1 MNASHGTRVDGVFD
15 GVAAVR
21 PLVHDAR
28 FAESRL
34 YVEGFR
40 RVERALEAPHA
51 PGLVHERGVVASAR
65 VGGFAR
71 VRAGPRGE
79 WGGVHEGEVVV
90 RAVREPLVAVGVER
104 RAMRRGGEN
113 LERLVHQRRGRRR
126 VVAGEVGV
134 DGFLQRAPCRANL
147 VGGRFR
153 GNVQDGVVVDEG
165 DATAIRDGVVART
178 GRKSRIV
185 PTTVAG
191 ARRARDD
198 GARVA
203 DAGARRGANIG
214 EDANIG
220 EHRGEHREDAREG
233 VKGRKRDVPAR
244 TSDPRH
250 QSAKG
255 RHFLS

>member
-1 MNASHGTRVDGVFD
+1 MKLMGAIGAWSAHWRHPTHLDSSTNAASWRPRASAGSRGSGPDHAESGVGSTRARSSFAPCASHSSRS
-15 GVAAVR
+15 ASN
-21 PLVHDAR
+21 DA
-28 FAESRL
+28 
-34 YVEGFR
+34 
-40 RVERALEAPHA
+40 
-51 PGLVHERGVVASAR
+51 
-65 VGGFAR
+65 
-71 VRAGPRGE
+71 
-79 WGGVHEGEVVV
+79 
-90 RAVREPLVAVGVER
+90 
-104 RAMRRGGEN
+104 RRGGEN

-134 DGFLQRAPCRANL
+134 DGFLQRAPRRANL

-203 DAGARRGANIG
+203 DAGARRGANTG

-250 QSAKG
+250 QISALG
-255 RHFLS
+255 RHFLSC